1 MNHAPCLHRNP
12 HALLFL
18 CLVVLSPTFPGPATA
33 LAAPATAEVSRAGAY
48 MEEGVKA
55 YQQGAFEQASLKWLE
70 AARLYE
76 QARQPREES
85 EALSSLAQA
94 YASLGL
100 YAKAVTSLEIALDRA
115 KQSGEQGRIAAV
127 LGTLGG
133 ALAAVGRAEQAHR
146 SLTDALA
153 MARALENPDLAAG
166 ILNNMGNSL
175 AAQKKHEEAVG
186 AYQESAALAQKAG
199 NRLMAARALS
209 NAALALLQIERYK
222 NARERLEQALEQ
234 VQGLASSHDK
244 AYGLISIGSIYEDLR
259 PHLTDSKDLLLLQAH
274 KLFTEAA
281 AVAEAIGDPRA
292 ASYAAGHLGR
302 QYEGERRPQEAL
314 HLTRKA
320 IFAAQQVNAPEAL
333 YRWQWQTGRL
343 LKTLGKLDEA
353 IDAYRRAVYT
363 LQPLRQEMALDYGRT
378 QSAFRESV
386 GPLFFQLADL
396 LLQRAAR
403 TKERKE
409 YEPYLVEAREVVE
422 SLKAAELQDYFRDD
436 CVEAMRS
443 HVKSLDIVSKT
454 AVVIYPILLPDRTEL
469 LVSLP
474 SGLNRVSVP
483 VGSATLT
490 QEVRAF
496 REKLEK
502 RTGHAYLPH
511 AQRLYDWLIR
521 PLEPDLAA
529 AAINTLVFVP
539 DGPLRTIPMAALHDG
554 KGFLISKYAV
564 ATTPGIN
571 LTDPR
576 PLKRETIRLL
586 SGGLTEAVQGFPPLP
601 NVSGELQA
609 IRKLYGGDLL
619 LNQDFL
625 VARLE
630 KELKQEQFTI
640 VHIASHG
647 NFEGD
652 VENTFI
658 LTYDGKLTMDRL
670 DQFVG
675 LFQFRDKP
683 LELLTLSACET
694 AAGDDRA
701 ALGLAGIAIKAGAR
715 SALAT
720 LWFINDEAA
729 STLIAEFYRHLQD
742 PSVSKAVALQRA
754 QLTMLEH
761 PIYQHP
767 AYWSPFLL
775 LNNWL

>member
-1 MNHAPCLHRNP
+1 MNHAPCPYLNP
-12 HALLFL
+12 QALFFL
-18 CLVVLSPTFPGPATA
+18 CLVVLSPTSLDPATA
-33 LAAPATAEVSRAGAY
+33 LATPATSEVARAGAY
-48 MEEGVKA
+48 MEEGLKA
-55 YQQGAFEQASLKWLE
+55 YQQGAFEQATLKWLE

-76 QARQPREES
+76 QARKPKEES
-85 EALSSLAQA
+85 EALMSLAKA
-94 YASLGL
+94 YESLGL
-100 YAKAVTSLEIALDRA
+100 YQKAVQGLELALLRANESGDRA
-115 KQSGEQGRIAAV
+115 QTASALGSLGNALLSTGR
-127 LGTLGG
+127 T
-133 ALAAVGRAEQAHR
+133 EHAHR
-146 SLTDALA
+146 SLTEALA

-166 ILNNMGNSL
+166 ILNTMGNLL

-209 NAALALLQIERYK
+209 NAATALLQNERYK
-222 NARERLEQALEQ
+222 NARARLEQALEQ
-234 VQGLASSHDK
+234 IQGLASSHDK
-244 AYGLISIGSIYEDLR
+244 AYGLINIGLLYDDLR
-259 PHLTDSKDLLLLQAH
+259 PHVTGSHDLLLLQAGR
-274 KLFTEAA
+274 LFTEAA

-292 ASYAAGHLGR
+292 ASYAAGYLGR
-302 QYEGERRPQEAL
+302 LYENERRPQEAL
-314 HLTRKA
+314 SLTRKA

-363 LQPLRQEMALDYGRT
+363 LQPLRQEMSLDYGRT

-409 YEPYLVEAREVVE
+409 YEPYLIEARDVVE
-422 SLKAAELQDYFRDD
+422 SLKAAELQDYFKDD

-443 HVKSLDIVSKT
+443 HVKSLDIVSRT

-474 SGLNRVSVP
+474 SGLTRISVP
-483 VGSATLT
+483 VNDATLT

-496 REKLEK
+496 RQKLEK
-502 RTGHAYLPH
+502 RTGHDYLSH

-521 PLEPDLAA
+521 PLEPDLTA

-554 KGFLISKYAV
+554 KEFLISKYAV

-576 PLKRETIRLL
+576 PLKREAIRLL
-586 SGGLTEAVQGFPPLP
+586 SGGLTESVQGFPSLP
-601 NVSGELQA
+601 NVSGELEA

-619 LNQDFL
+619 LDQDFL

-640 VHIASHG
+640 VHLASHG

-720 LWFINDEAA
+720 LWYINDEATSA
-729 STLIAEFYRHLQD
+729 LITEFYRHLQD

-754 QLTMLEH
+754 QLKLLEH
-761 PIYQHP
+761 PVYQHP